1 MLPSVVAV
9 YRKDVIEDHCAEPQH
24 DEFADAPYIKCSVET
39 VRFERLP
46 SGAVFI
52 AEGGHGITQNVAQK
66 SQFEPLVQ
74 GVGCDDDLLVGLKE
88 QDLTAFWLNVK
99 LQCRESKSGK
109 GHHAQNDETN
119 LRGL

>member
-46 SGAVFI
+46 SGAVLI
-52 AEGGHGITQNVAQK
+52 AEGRDIFAQDV
-66 SQFEPLVQ
+66 SQEAKLEAFMERICRDNDVVIALNQ
-74 GVGCDDDLLVGLKE
+74 
-88 QDLTAFWLNVK
+88 QHLTSFRVRKK
-99 LQCRESKSGK
+99 L
-109 GHHAQNDETN
+109 DE
-119 LRGL
+119 